1 MGGGIVAALLFITL
15 HEMGYIL
22 QDEPIMRIKPKI
34 DSSLIQPK
42 GDSILLNPKI
52 ESLVETKKYN
62 IKVPDILEDPFFL
75 FNSIHLFD
83 IIVFCFILF
92 FFSTIILFIILKK
105 R

>member
-1 MGGGIVAALLFITL
+1 MGGGIVAALLLITL

-52 ESLVETKKYN
+52 ESLPEIKKYN
-62 IKVPDILEDPFFL
+62 IKVPDILEDPFFFL
-75 FNSIHLFD
+75 NSIHLFD
-83 IIVFCFILF
+83 IMLFSSFIF
-92 FFSTIILFIILKK
+92 FFLTII
-105 R
+105 